1 MSTNQTATTVAN
13 QHPDLGS
20 VNFELES
27 AIGLLKEAQGEE
39 AISDLA
45 TLLEDCKQGDEV
57 LVANASTTIL
67 RFYSHVRYAEK
78 YILNAYKALNGKE
91 AEL

>member
-1 MSTNQTATTVAN
+1 MTRLSINGIAQQGCGNAEVN
-13 QHPDLGS
+13 QHTDLGS

-45 TLLEDCKQGDEV
+45 MLLEDCK
-57 LVANASTTIL
+57 
-67 RFYSHVRYAEK
+67 
-78 YILNAYKALNGKE
+78 
-91 AEL
+91 